1 MTNSAES
8 ADFAPKKAPWRVIYM
23 FLEVR
28 RDGKQVTMRK
38 CKMTTT
44 PNDRPFMWERVI
56 NGFPRKVYPTDV
68 LLGEE
73 VTVMLNDKNKPVID
87 SFTACPPSSSVYGK
101 ASWQSVCQC
110 ASKTAQVVCDKRKR
124 CDEKCDCV

>member
-1 MTNSAES
+1 MYWTACSTPYGTLAHQSN
-8 ADFAPKKAPWRVIYM
+8 DM

-101 ASWQSVCQC
+101 ASWQ
-110 ASKTAQVVCDKRKR
+110 
-124 CDEKCDCV
+124 